1 MMGCSDEPVG
11 YERPEELLIRHH
23 IGVDEEPGSA
33 ASFAH
38 PISLAAA
45 LLANALLRVT
55 LNQNG
60 FLGLVVMRSERISQS
75 WECTNRQV
83 VKSPQ
88 VVGGTDKPLL

>member
-45 LLANALLRVT
+45 LLANALVSLRWALT
-55 LNQNG
+55 EAAK
-60 FLGLVVMRSERISQS
+60 LGTPKVGPLAWAIISA
-75 WECTNRQV
+75 V
-83 VKSPQ
+83 L
-88 VVGGTDKPLL
+88 GGVAARVR